1 MDINYRLII
10 LILLFPFMGKAQSLA
25 PKPSPATQGATNT
38 LSTFNGGLQSTI
50 YFRPPRGFHCWVQQD
65 SAGMFWFDSGGTNT
79 MYYHNGTTRVQIG
92 AGGGG
97 SGTVT
102 SITAG
107 TGLTG
112 GTITTSG
119 TIRLDTTF
127 AATQSDLNTVADN
140 AFSDLA
146 DTAAAIRGAIPS
158 VAGYATTTALADSVS
173 GRQKYSDT
181 AVWDATRSWVNSVL
195 PASIDTTSL
204 SNRINTKQNYSDT
217 TTWDAT
223 RSWVLGQ
230 IPSVTGYVPYT
241 GATDSVRLGEYAIRA
256 GQFNLDL
263 TPTAPQVVGGMYWD
277 ATNVCPSMPLNA
289 DVSLQIGE
297 ELYVRGRN
305 NTGVTI
311 SDGTVVYI
319 NSAQGN
325 NPTIAKADAD
335 AVNTSQVIGVAT
347 EDIGINATGFVTVT
361 GVVNGVNT
369 SGYSPGDALYLDTIA
384 GGLTNQLLP
393 SPHNVVF
400 VGYALNSTNNG
411 RIFVR
416 PSSPISSDTTMAA
429 NDNQIAPT
437 QAAVKS
443 YVNKRQLYSDT
454 STFDATRSWVVSRG
468 YGASTTIAAGTGI
481 SVSGSAPTYTV
492 TNTAPD
498 QTVSLTGAGTVSVT
512 GTYPTFTVTGT
523 GSAGGVAAITSTNST
538 MQVTGTTTVN
548 VEVDTTHPFTFTGV
562 NTFTRDITVDSVVF
576 GTGGGLSTNIKI
588 GRTAFAA
595 PTTATGV
602 VAIGENAGR
611 LVTTGQNDI
620 YIGRNAA
627 GNSGTAVSGHV
638 GIGTGNL
645 NYSTGDNNVAI
656 GNNVMARAVPWN
668 GLANVG
674 VGINAGNVMTTAT
687 SNTFIGSGTAQ
698 ALTSGNT
705 NTFLGVG
712 SGSAMTTGSSNVI
725 LGGYS
730 GNVAVDI
737 RTSSNRMILSDG
749 AGNIRAYH
757 NATNWLIGTVTDGS
771 TGLVQ
776 ISGSLGLNTAGNKIN
791 IATGTNASV
800 GTGTLSGGTATIST
814 TAVTASSI
822 IQLQL
827 TSCSTCGALY
837 IGTVTAGTSFVVSST
852 NVLDASTFNYWIIN

>member
-1 MDINYRLII
+1 MRL
-10 LILLFPFMGKAQSLA
+10 LFILLFITSIANGQTLVPF
-25 PKPSPATQGATNT
+25 
-38 LSTFNGGLQSTI
+38 
-50 YFRPPRGFHCWVQQD
+50 
-65 SAGMFWFDSGGTNT
+65 GGTR
-79 MYYHNGTTRVQIG
+79 TTDTAYAARSLRIDSVVRFVRYG
-92 AGGGG
+92 SSDTNKVLGVDAGGKLILRTKGTGG
-97 SGTVT
+97 SGVT

-146 DTAAAIRGAIPS
+146 DTAAAIRG
-158 VAGYATTTALADSVS
+158 VGY
-173 GRQKYSDT
+173 QKYSDT
-181 AVWDATRSWVNSVL
+181 STFDATRAWVNNRGFGTGSVTSAAIANAFGISFTGS
-195 PASIDTTSL
+195 PITTTGTFTPTVDTSKIASVASV
-204 SNRINTKQNYSDT
+204 NVKQNYSDT

-223 RSWVLGQ
+223 RSWVIGQ

-263 TPTAPQVVGGMYWD
+263 TPTSPQVVGGMYWD

-384 GGLTNQLLP
+384 GGLTKQLLP

-416 PSSPISSDTTMAA
+416 PSSPIASDTTMAA
-429 NDNQIAPT
+429 NGNQVAPT

-687 SNTFIGSGTAQ
+687 SNTFIGSGTAA

-712 SGSAMTTGSSNVI
+712 SGSAMTSGSSNII

-737 RTSSNRMILSDG
+737 RTLSNRMILSDG

-791 IATGTNASV
+791 IAEGA
-800 GTGTLSGGTATIST
+800 GTGA
-814 TAVTASSI
+814 
-822 IQLQL
+822 
-827 TSCSTCGALY
+827 
-837 IGTVTAGTSFVVSST
+837 IGTVTLIAGQGTVSTSAIGANSRVMLTGVSTGAPPCATCGTLSLGT
-852 NVLDASTFNYWIIN
+852 ITAGSQFIINSSLSTDTRVVQYIIFN

>member
-1 MDINYRLII
+1 LTT
-10 LILLFPFMGKAQSLA
+10 FPDLTGFV
-25 PKPSPATQGATNT
+25 PYTGATGSVDLGVNNIFA
-38 LSTFNGGLQSTI
+38 SFV
-50 YFRPPRGFHCWVQQD
+50 Y
-65 SAGMFWFDSGGTNT
+65 AE
-79 MYYHNGTTRVQIG
+79 G
-92 AGGGG
+92 AGGSSNGG
-97 SGTVT
+97 VLIKQYSGAIAANSGYT
-102 SITAG
+102 SLFATPNQLGVNFSGIYNAFLQSATYTASR
-107 TGLTG
+107 TYTLPDAN
-112 GTITTSG
+112 GTIALTS
-119 TIRLDTTF
+119 D
-127 AATQSDLNTVADN
+127 
-140 AFSDLA
+140 
-146 DTAAAIRGAIPS
+146 IPI
-158 VAGYATTTALADSVS
+158 L
-173 GRQKYSDT
+173 
-181 AVWDATRSWVNSVL
+181 
-195 PASIDTTSL
+195 
-204 SNRINTKQNYSDT
+204 
-217 TTWDAT
+217 
-223 RSWVLGQ
+223 
-230 IPSVTGYVPYT
+230 TGYVPYT
-241 GATDSVRLGEYAIRA
+241 GATDSVRLGEYQIRA
-256 GQFNLDL
+256 GQVALDL

-277 ATNVCPSMPLNA
+277 ATNVCPSIPLNE
-289 DVSLQIGE
+289 DVTLQVGE
-297 ELYVRGRN
+297 ETFVRARN
-305 NTGVTI
+305 STGSI
-311 SDGTVVYI
+311 IANGSVVYI
-319 NSAQGN
+319 NGAQGN
-325 NPTIAKADAD
+325 NPTIALADAD
-335 AVNTSQVIGVAT
+335 SVSMSYVIGVAT
-347 EDIGINATGFVTVT
+347 EDIGINTTGFVTVT

-369 SGYSPGDALYLDTIA
+369 SGYNAGDRLYLST
-384 GGLTNQLLP
+384 TNGQITNIP
-393 SPHNVVF
+393 PPAPHMQVYI
-400 VGYALNSTNNG
+400 GQALNSTNNG

-416 PSSPISSDTTMAA
+416 PSQPLATDTSLLNGTTV
-429 NDNQIAPT
+429 APT
-437 QAAVKS
+437 QYAVRS
-443 YVNKRQLYSDT
+443 YVGYRQLNSDT
-454 STFDATRSWVVSRG
+454 STWDATRSWVISQG
-468 YGASTTIAAGTGI
+468 YTGNTGTVTSVAAIGSTGI
-481 SVSGSAPTYTV
+481 SVSGSPITGAGTFTV

-523 GSAGGVAAITSTNST
+523 GGAGGVAAITSTGST

-548 VEVDTTHPFTFTGV
+548 VEVDTTHPFTFTGI

-627 GNSGTAVSGHV
+627 GNSGTGVSGHV

-645 NYSTGDNNVAI
+645 NYSTGDNNTAI
-656 GNNVMARAVPWN
+656 GFNVMARSVAWN
-668 GLANVG
+668 GIANVG

-687 SNTFIGSGTAQ
+687 GNTFVGSGTAA
-698 ALTSGNT
+698 ALTSGGS

-791 IATGTNASV
+791 IATGTNGSV
-800 GTGTLSGGTATIST
+800 GTGTLSGGAATIST
-814 TAVTASSI
+814 TAVTANSI
-822 IQLQL
+822 IQVQL

-837 IGTVTAGTSFVVSST
+837 IGTVTAGTSFVVNST